1 MKIEKKQSFARA
13 EVVAAMTVPYR
24 EEQRKLH
31 ELTRTA
37 QNAARRGEAAEYV
50 RADEAAAVQQE
61 RLDAMMKMADA
72 LGIETE
78 EFMTA
83 VNQSTNSP

>member
-1 MKIEKKQSFARA
+1 MKTEKKQRFTRA
-13 EVVAAMTVPYR
+13 EMVAAMAAAYR

-37 QNAARRGEAAEYV
+37 QNAAQRGEAAEYV

-61 RLDAMMKMADA
+61 RLDAMMKMASA
-72 LGIETE
+72 LGIDAQ

-83 VNQSTNSP
+83 VNQSADSP